1 MPHRLT
7 LRQMRDRVAS
17 GALSA
22 AALVEAHLA
31 TIARDNP
38 RLNAFTEFDAA
49 RARAAARTPRP
60 GPLSGVPLTIKASV
74 AWDATVA
81 TRLIDAGAILIG
93 RTNVPPFLMN
103 YETDNHET
111 GRTSNPHDVSL
122 TSGGS
127 SGGEAAAIAAC
138 LSAGGIGSDGGG
150 SIRWPAHC
158 CRIAGLKPTPG
169 RVPATG
175 HVPECV
181 HPGGLLGVVGPMAR
195 NCDDLRL
202 LFEVVAGHDA
212 ADPFSAPV
220 PVLPPPVS
228 WPSVSVVDVWPLDA
242 PIRARLESAARV
254 VDARPW
260 DDARLTGLLD
270 RAHDLWRFFFWRV
283 NWLAVK
289 PLVEGREDTL
299 HPLALEWFRAEDVEP
314 GPSAGELLD
323 GLAAR
328 DRLRAE
334 MLALMD
340 EHPVLLLA
348 PATIEPFAHGDRRR
362 FSLDCVRPL
371 SVANV
376 LGLPALVTNT
386 GVQLVG
392 RPWEEETLLAI
403 GHHLET
409 RAVTRR
415 HADVEESRP

>member
-1 MPHRLT
+1 MPHRLS
-7 LRQMRDRVAS
+7 LRQMRDRVAA

-22 AALVEAHLA
+22 ETLLDAHLTA
-31 TIARDNP
+31 IARDNP
-38 RLNAFTEFDAA
+38 HLNAFSELDIA
-49 RARAAARTPRP
+49 RARAAARTPRQ
-60 GPLSGVPLTIKASV
+60 GPLAGVPLTIKASV
-74 AWDATVA
+74 SWDATVA
-81 TRLIDAGAILIG
+81 RRLTEAGAILLG

-103 YETDNHET
+103 YETDNLET
-111 GRTSNPHDVSL
+111 GRTNNPHDVSL

-127 SGGEAAAIAAC
+127 SGGEAAAIAGY

-212 ADPFSAPV
+212 SDPFSAPV
-220 PVLPPPVS
+220 PVQSPPS
-228 WPSVSVVDVWPLDA
+228 AWPSVSLVDVWPLDA
-242 PIRARLESAARV
+242 PIRARLEAAARV
-254 VDARPW
+254 LAAREAPRQLH
-260 DDARLTGLLD
+260 ALLD
-270 RAHDLWRFFFWRV
+270 RAHELWRFFFWRV

-289 PLVEGREDTL
+289 PLVEGREGAQ
-299 HPLALEWFRAEDVEP
+299 HPLALEWFRAEPVEP
-314 GPSAGELLD
+314 APSATELLD
-323 GLAAR
+323 RLVAR

-334 MLALMD
+334 LLALMD
-340 EHPVLLLA
+340 THPVLLMA
-348 PATIEPFAHGDRRR
+348 PATIEPFPHGDRSR

-376 LGLPALVTNT
+376 LGLPALVTRT

-392 RPWEEETLLAI
+392 RPWQEETLLAI
-403 GHHLET
+403 GRHLE
-409 RAVTRR
+409 V
-415 HADVEESRP
+415 

>member
-22 AALVEAHLA
+22 AELVEAHLA
-31 TIARDNP
+31 AIARDQP
-38 RLNAFTEFDAA
+38 RLNAFTELDLEG
-49 RARAAARTPRP
+49 ARAAARARRP
-60 GPLSGVPLTIKASV
+60 GALSGVPLTIKASLSRES
-74 AWDATVA
+74 TVA
-81 TRLIDAGAILIG
+81 RRLEQAGAIVLG

-111 GRTSNPHDVSL
+111 GRTNNPHDVTL
-122 TSGGS
+122 TAGGS
-127 SGGEAAAIAAC
+127 SGGEAAAIAGC

-195 NCDDLRL
+195 SCDDLRL
-202 LFEVVAGHDA
+202 LFEVVAGHDP

-220 PVLPPPVS
+220 PVQPPPET
-228 WPSVSVVDVWPLDA
+228 WPSVTLADAWPLDDA
-242 PIRARLESAARV
+242 IRRRLDAAARV
-254 VDARPW
+254 LDARP
-260 DDARLTGLLD
+260 APAEALVELCD
-270 RAHDLWRFFFWRV
+270 RAHSLWRFFFWRI
-283 NWLAVK
+283 NWLAVR

-299 HPLALEWFRAEDVEP
+299 HPVALEWFLADDVEP
-314 GPSAGELLD
+314 APSANELVAR
-323 GLAAR
+323 LAAR
-328 DRLRAE
+328 DRLRTE

-340 EHPVLLLA
+340 EHPVLLLP
-348 PATIEPFAHGDRRR
+348 PATIEPFPHGDRTR

-371 SVANV
+371 SLANV
-376 LGLPALVTNT
+376 LGLPALVTRT

-403 GHHLET
+403 GHHLESV
-409 RAVTRR
+409 AG
-415 HADVEESRP
+415 

>member
-7 LRQMRDRVAS
+7 LRQMRDRIAS

-22 AALVEAHLA
+22 AELVDAHLA
-31 TIARDNP
+31 AIERDNP
-38 RLNAFTEFDAA
+38 RVNAFSELATEQ
-49 RARAAARTPRP
+49 ARAAARAPRP

-74 AWDATVA
+74 GWDATVA
-81 TRLIDAGAILIG
+81 RRLTDAGAILLG

-111 GRTSNPHDVSL
+111 GRTCNPHDVSL

-202 LFEVVAGHDA
+202 LYDVVAGHDA

-220 PVLPPPVS
+220 PVRPLPET
-228 WPSVSVVDVWPLDA
+228 WPSASLVDAWPLDA
-242 PIRARLESAARV
+242 PIRARLDVAARGL
-254 VDARPW
+254 DARP
-260 DDARLTGLLD
+260 APIERLPALLD
-270 RAHDLWRFFFWRV
+270 RAHALWRFFFWRV

-289 PLVEGREDTL
+289 PLVEGREDAQ
-299 HPLALEWFRAEDVEP
+299 HPLALEWFRAADIEP
-314 GPSAGELLD
+314 APSAGEVLD
-323 GLAAR
+323 RLAAR
-328 DRLRAE
+328 DHLRAE
-334 MLALMD
+334 VLALME
-340 EHPVLLLA
+340 EHPVLLMA
-348 PATIEPFAHGDRRR
+348 PATIEPFRHGDRSR

-376 LGLPALVTNT
+376 LGLPALVTRT

-392 RPWEEETLLAI
+392 RPWDEETLLAI

-409 RAVTRR
+409 
-415 HADVEESRP
+415 HAS